1 MCDINV
7 PDAIDELLREVHDT
21 RVNVAELLT
30 LCSEIK
36 ELCAE
41 FAQKKN
47 LVNNKNNE
55 KIQLHRKHQRQ
66 PNRNKLH

>member
-7 PDAIDELLREVHDT
+7 PDAIDELLREVHDA

-30 LCSEIK
+30 LCGEIK

-41 FAQKKN
+41 LSQKKN
-47 LVNNKNNE
+47 LVNNKSNE
-55 KIQLHRKHQRQ
+55 KIQLRRQHQRQ
-66 PNRNKLH
+66 RNRN